1 MEVKNCRTLKS
12 IEVGQEIYLK
22 PQGNAKRYSGGAMIK
37 GYVTRI
43 ARKYFYVALGIP
55 GGSEHRFTIDGGDG
69 YDHDNNYGYIPYQS
83 KEIYNAD
90 VRYNSQMLEIRKYF
104 SGIYSPSNWPS
115 MDAVEKIYDIL
126 VQDGK
131 IEESGKC

>member
-1 MEVKNCRTLKS
+1 MEVKNCRTLQNV
-12 IEVGQEIYLK
+12 EVGQEIYLK
-22 PQGNAKRYSGGAMIK
+22 PIRNAARTTGQPMIK

-55 GGSEHRFTIDGGDG
+55 SGSEHRFTIDGGDG
-69 YDHDNNYGYIPYQS
+69 MDADRTYGYIPYQS

-115 MDAVEKIYDIL
+115 MVAVDQIYDIL
-126 VQDGK
+126 VRDGK
-131 IEESGKC
+131 IEESSKC